1 VKRVQIAGH
10 LLPAAEAEVL
20 KVLLAE
26 GPLLVA
32 DVQARLS
39 GRQWAHT
46 TVGTLLGRL
55 VDRGLVE
62 REPEGKGHRYGAV
75 GSEAEL
81 AALALEQAL
90 QGVDDPTAALQA
102 FLGRLTPGA
111 RRRLRQGLS
120 ERERG

>member
-1 VKRVQIAGH
+1 MKRVQIAGH

-32 DVQARLS
+32 DVQDWFS

-62 REPEGKGHRYGAV
+62 REPEGRGHRYRAA

-81 AALALEQAL
+81 AALAHEQAL
-90 QGVDDPTAALQA
+90 EGIDDPTAALRPSSA
-102 FLGRLTPGA
+102 A
-111 RRRLRQGLS
+111 
-120 ERERG
+120 